1 MQNTRDTSVNEI
13 LQKAIENLASD
24 IHLEPERNQ
33 FKVRFRID
41 GILHLFRT
49 IDKLSQ
55 ESIISQ
61 VKVLSNMNITEHRYP
76 QDGHFEFFYN
86 NVLYNFRVS
95 SLPTSFGENIVMRI
109 LNREDALLKLQN
121 TGLEEDQLELL
132 EKLLQNTS
140 GFILITGPTSSG
152 KTNLIYSI
160 LDSLNNP
167 EKNIITLEDP
177 IEYQMEGV
185 RQTQI
190 NEIIGFSFL
199 KALRSVVRQDPDV
212 LMLGEIRDDDTA
224 RLAIQASLIGTLVL
238 STFHTFDVP
247 ALVTRF
253 IEMGITNS
261 VIAQSVR
268 AVIATRLVRKICEVC
283 KEPYNLSL
291 EEKNIFGQEA
301 FKTYIGKGCSACK
314 ETGYRGRTGIYE
326 ITYFDDEIKSCII
339 EKQPA
344 SYFHNFLKKKQTHT
358 MKNSAIHKVKKG
370 VTSLSEVAR
379 VLGISFLTE
388 EI

>member
-1 MQNTRDTSVNEI
+1 MQNALDTAASEI
-13 LQKAIENLASD
+13 LEKAIESRASD
-24 IHLEPERNQ
+24 IHLEPERSQ

-41 GILHLFRT
+41 GILHLFKT
-49 IDKLSQ
+49 FDKLSQ
-55 ESIISQ
+55 ESIVTQI
-61 VKVLSNMNITEHRYP
+61 KVLSNMNITEHRYP
-76 QDGHFEFFYN
+76 QDGHFEFFLN

-109 LNREDALLKLQN
+109 LNREDVLLKVQN
-121 TGLEEDQLELL
+121 TGLEQDQLQLL
-132 EKLLQNTS
+132 EKLLRNTS

-160 LDSLNNP
+160 LDFLNSP
-167 EKNIITLEDP
+167 EKNIVTLEDP

-190 NEIIGFSFL
+190 NEGIGFSFI
-199 KALRSVVRQDPDV
+199 KALRSIVRQDPDV

-253 IEMGITNS
+253 LEMGITNS

-268 AVIATRLVRKICEVC
+268 AVIATRLVRKICEQC
-283 KEPYNLSL
+283 KQSSVLSD
-291 EEKNIFGQEA
+291 EEKKILAGESIQ
-301 FKTYIGKGCSACK
+301 TYIGRGCAACN
-314 ETGYRGRTGIYE
+314 ETGYKGRTGIYE
-326 ITYFDDEIKSCII
+326 ITYFDNETKSYII
-339 EKQPA
+339 EKHPA
-344 SYFHNFLKKKQTHT
+344 SEFHNFLKKKQSHT
-358 MKNSAIHKVKKG
+358 MKNSAIYKIKNG
-370 VTSLSEVAR
+370 ITSLSEVNR

-388 EI
+388 G